1 MKPSRNL
8 QYRVKDLRFDNIVV
22 FLLKDQASYLSVD
35 DVENIRK
42 ISNLHRT
49 MVDDVFRLR
58 RIDFSKVRLPRYDY
72 ADQTEISQERVDL
85 ATACASVPSTTASI
99 LV

>member
-22 FLLKDQASYLSVD
+22 FLLKDQASYLSAD

-42 ISNLHRT
+42 ICDLHRV
-49 MVDDVFRLR
+49 MVDDVLRLR
-58 RIDFSKVRLPRYDY
+58 GIDFSEVKLPRYDY
-72 ADQTEISQERVDL
+72 ADQT
-85 ATACASVPSTTASI
+85 
-99 LV
+99 

>member
-42 ISNLHRT
+42 ISDLHRV
-49 MVDDVFRLR
+49 MVDDVLQLR
-58 RIDFSKVRLPRYDY
+58 GIDFSEVKLSRYDY
-72 ADQTEISQERVDL
+72 ADQTKISQERVFYPWR
-85 ATACASVPSTTASI
+85 APSITA
-99 LV
+99 